1 MRIEA
6 GIGGFEL
13 DIDREVPS
21 VIRVNELAGVDL
33 RGAVRTRSR
42 SFGGGV
48 YETESYTGD
57 GPTLD
62 IRVVMSLGGLT
73 IRTV

>member
-1 MRIEA
+1 MIYDNLRAKTVFNSTLVGSNLERA
-6 GIGGFEL
+6 DL
-13 DIDREVPS
+13 R
-21 VIRVNELAGVDL
+21 GVDL

-62 IRVVMSLGGLT
+62 IRVVMGLGGLT